1 MANSSSA
8 KENALRWSNFFF
20 YRKKNMIESD
30 HHQLNDDNICII
42 GKKNEIL
49 EREKKDDN
57 R

>member
-1 MANSSSA
+1 
-8 KENALRWSNFFF
+8 
-20 YRKKNMIESD
+20 MIESD

-49 EREKKDDN
+49 EREKKMIIDRID